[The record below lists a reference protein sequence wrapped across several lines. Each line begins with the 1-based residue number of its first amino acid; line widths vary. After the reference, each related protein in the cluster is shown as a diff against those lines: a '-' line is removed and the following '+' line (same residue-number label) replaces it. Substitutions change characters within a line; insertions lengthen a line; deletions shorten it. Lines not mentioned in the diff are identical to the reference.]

1 MWAVNLVRNLSV
13 AAGCTYEK
21 NLTEQRSSRLAEA
34 ALFLAWDV
42 RRNSGRCS

>member
-1 MWAVNLVRNLSV
+1 VGVNLVRNLLV
-13 AAGCTYEK
+13 TVGCTYEE
-21 NLTEQRSSRLAEA
+21 NLTEQCSSRLAEA